1 VRLSFVS
8 FLRRSEEATTVARAR
23 SSSRWT
29 SWLGAAVGLG
39 ALVFLAGLVGML
51 GRPDPLAVDLGL
63 VGAVAGGT
71 PALDCP
77 GGEPV
82 AQFTPSER
90 VFVTARTADGGYLAV
105 RIPGKE
111 YETVWVAAPMLTP
124 DDATAIDR
132 LPIDGCIELVVEST
146 VP

>member
-1 VRLSFVS
+1 M
-8 FLRRSEEATTVARAR
+8 ARAG
-23 SSSRWT
+23 SASRWV
-29 SWLGAAVGLG
+29 SWLGGAVGFGVL
-39 ALVFLAGLVGML
+39 LFLAGLAGML

-90 VFVTARTADGGYLAV
+90 VFVTARTADGAYLAV
-105 RIPGKE
+105 RIPGKQ
-111 YETVWVAAPMLTP
+111 YETVWVSAVALTS

-132 LPIDGCIELVVEST
+132 LPIDECIVPVVEGP